1 MTSASPALDAA
12 LARLET
18 AIRRLDAALA
28 SRIDLG
34 DAERR
39 RLADA
44 LTAAESEQAALVEA
58 NRTAAQRIDD
68 TIDRLRGVLDS

>member
-1 MTSASPALDAA
+1 MTSTSPILDAA
-12 LARLET
+12 CARLD
-18 AIRRLDAALA
+18 AAVQRLDAALA

-44 LTAAESEQAALVEA
+44 LTAAESEQVALVEA
-58 NRTAAQRIDD
+58 NRAAAQRIDQ
-68 TIDRLRGVLDS
+68 TIGRLRGLLAP